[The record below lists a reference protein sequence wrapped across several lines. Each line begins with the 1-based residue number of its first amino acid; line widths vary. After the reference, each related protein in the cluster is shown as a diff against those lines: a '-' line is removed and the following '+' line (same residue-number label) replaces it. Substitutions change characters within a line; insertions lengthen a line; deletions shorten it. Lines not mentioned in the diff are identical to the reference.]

1 MPIDISSLKTEV
13 RSLIDE
19 INDHNHLYHT
29 LDKPKILDS
38 EYDILY
44 SELKELEKKYPKLIF
59 NDSPTQRVGA
69 KLLGGFNKIKHKN
82 PMLSLSNASDNNDFD
97 EFYTRLKKD
106 LNDKNIILSAEPK
119 FDGLA
124 ISVTYKNGVYHS
136 AVTRGDGEIG
146 EDVTANVKT
155 IKSLPLKITA
165 TDVPKILMLR
175 AEIYMT
181 IHDFN
186 RAQ

>member
-13 RSLIDE
+13 RSLIDA

-44 SELKELEKKYPKLIF
+44 SKLKELEKKYPKLIF

-82 PMLSLSNASDNNDFD
+82 AMLSLSNASDNNDFMNFTQD
-97 EFYTRLKKD
+97 CKK
-106 LNDKNIILSAEPK
+106 I
-119 FDGLA
+119 
-124 ISVTYKNGVYHS
+124 
-136 AVTRGDGEIG
+136 
-146 EDVTANVKT
+146 
-155 IKSLPLKITA
+155 
-165 TDVPKILMLR
+165 
-175 AEIYMT
+175 
-181 IHDFN
+181 
-186 RAQ
+186 